1 MSRHDL
7 TPETRTGEDGGEEQ
21 LEDTLRAL
29 EERLRFQQARAREH
43 AELMAE
49 TQAEVD
55 RTIKALTRILD
66 DLRRDRIVRMV
77 LSPTTAVTVLVMLA
91 VLYTILA

>member
-1 MSRHDL
+1 
-7 TPETRTGEDGGEEQ
+7 
-21 LEDTLRAL
+21 
-29 EERLRFQQARAREH
+29 
-43 AELMAE
+43 MAE

-66 DLRRDRIVRMV
+66 DLRRDRIVRML

-91 VLYTILA
+91 VLYTVLT